1 MRGALRGGVTAVM
14 VREKDLVREDLVRLA
29 RPIGADCRRAGA
41 LFVVNHDVGAAVELD
56 ADGVHLG
63 FRSIGVAAARA
74 MVGEDMLVGTST
86 HDLAE
91 LDRAILEGA
100 DYVTFG
106 PVYETPSKAGLL
118 EPRGETALAH
128 AARRSAVPVIALG
141 GVTALRAAALRAT
154 GAAGVACI
162 REILAADDAERAAR
176 ELAAAWG
183 AGR

>member
-1 MRGALRGGVTAVM
+1 M
-14 VREKDLVREDLVRLA
+14 VREKDLSHADLVRLA
-29 RPIGADCRRAGA
+29 RPIADDCRRAGA
-41 LFVVNHDVGAAVELD
+41 LFLVNHDVGAAVELK

-63 FRSIGVAAARA
+63 FRSAGVAAARA
-74 MVGEDMLVGTST
+74 MVGEDMLVGSST

-118 EPRGETALAH
+118 EPRGETALAQ
-128 AARRSAVPVIALG
+128 AALRSAVPVIALG
-141 GVTALRAAALRAT
+141 GVTASHVPALRAA
-154 GAAGVACI
+154 GAAGIACI
-162 REILAADDAERAAR
+162 REILASDDAERAAR

-183 AGR
+183 TRR